1 MSNPEAGA
9 GAAAAEASVA
19 AGSTAERPTAEQRTI
34 EHATAESPPTS
45 MRPIDR
51 LIDRLRIYRAP
62 TVLGLS
68 GVGVVFLGWLLLVVG
83 PEKGTTGFDAF
94 AYWAV
99 SPWHPYATPLGDV
112 GSFTYTPAVALFF
125 APVHNLMFGAFY
137 VLWAGFLAANLVWL
151 TRRHALMWLAFI
163 PVSLELYEANVHLL
177 LATVCVLG
185 FEYPGLWSIGIL
197 TKVTPGISLLWFVVR
212 KEWRSLALALG
223 TTAAIGVVSFAI
235 APSAWFDWVTFLT
248 SSSST
253 GPVENASYQWLIPPL
268 VLRLAVAAALIVWGA
283 RTDRRWVVPV
293 ATVLAMP
300 VLWITSPAVLV
311 AIPRLRRLR
320 TAPAP
325 QGHLES
331 ASSA

>member
-1 MSNPEAGA
+1 MSSTNAGA
-9 GAAAAEASVA
+9 EHT
-19 AGSTAERPTAEQRTI
+19 TAEHPTADRR
-34 EHATAESPPTS
+34 ATPR
-45 MRPIDR
+45 RPIDR
-51 LIDRLRIYRAP
+51 LADRLRIYRAP

-68 GVGVVFLGWLLLVVG
+68 CFGVVFLGWLLLIIG

-99 SPWHPYATPLGDV
+99 SPWHPYATPLGQV

-125 APVHNLMFGAFY
+125 APAHNLMFGAFY

-151 TRRHALMWLAFI
+151 TRRHAFLWLAFI

-185 FEYPGLWSIGIL
+185 FSYPGLWSIGIL

-212 KEWRSLALALG
+212 REWRSLAIALG
-223 TTAAIGVVSFAI
+223 TTAAIVLVSFAI
-235 APSAWFDWVTFLT
+235 APGAWFDWVSFLT

-253 GPVENASYQWLIPPL
+253 GPVDNASYQWLIPPL
-268 VLRLAVAAALIVWGA
+268 VLRLAVAAVLIVWGA

-311 AIPRLRRLR
+311 AIPRLRQKPS
-320 TAPAP
+320 APARKGNP
-325 QGHLES
+325 ES

>member
-1 MSNPEAGA
+1 MSSVDAGA
-9 GAAAAEASVA
+9 EH
-19 AGSTAERPTAEQRTI
+19 PTAEHPTADRR
-34 EHATAESPPTS
+34 ATPR
-45 MRPIDR
+45 RPIDR
-51 LIDRLRIYRAP
+51 LSDRLRIYRAP

-68 GVGVVFLGWLLLVVG
+68 CFGVVFLGWLLLIIG

-99 SPWHPYATPLGDV
+99 SPWHPYATPLGQV

-125 APVHNLMFGAFY
+125 APAHNLMFGAFY

-151 TRRHALMWLAFI
+151 TRRHAFLWLAFI

-185 FEYPGLWSIGIL
+185 FSYPGLWSIGIL

-212 KEWRSLALALG
+212 REWRSLAIALG
-223 TTAAIGVVSFAI
+223 TTAAIVLVSFAI
-235 APSAWFDWVTFLT
+235 APGAWFDWVSFLT

-253 GPVENASYQWLIPPL
+253 GPVDNASYQWLIPPL
-268 VLRLAVAAALIVWGA
+268 VLRLALAAVLIVWGA

-311 AIPRLRRLR
+311 AIPRLRQKPS
-320 TAPAP
+320 APASKGTP
-325 QGHLES
+325 ES
-331 ASSA
+331 ANSA

>member
-1 MSNPEAGA
+1 MSHSEAGA
-9 GAAAAEASVA
+9 AEHSVA
-19 AGSTAERPTAEQRTI
+19 AHPTAEPP
-34 EHATAESPPTS
+34 ATSR
-45 MRPIDR
+45 RPIDR

-68 GVGVVFLGWLLLVVG
+68 CFGGVFLGWLLLVVG

-99 SPWHPYATPLGDV
+99 SPWHPYATPLGQV

-151 TRRHALMWLAFI
+151 TRRHAFMWLAFI

-185 FEYPGLWSIGIL
+185 FDYPGLWSIGIL

-212 KEWRSLALALG
+212 KEWRSLAVALG
-223 TTAAIGVVSFAI
+223 TTAAIGLVSFAI
-235 APSAWFDWVTFLT
+235 APGAWFDWVTFLT

-253 GPVENASYQWLIPPL
+253 GPVDNASYQWLIPPL
-268 VLRLAVAAALIVWGA
+268 VVRLAVAAALIVWGA

-311 AIPRLRRLR
+311 AIPRLRRRRSALA
-320 TAPAP
+320 TQVSA
-325 QGHLES
+325 ES